1 MKLMII
7 FLELLSVTMYQNS
20 YPNLEENYTINVAID
35 TMYSGKLYWN
45 LNCELIS
52 DANQE
57 CIDSIVFESRL
68 KLFDTCRITVV
79 EHILEVESK
88 SCAAYKAF
96 QIRDI
101 LQNYFTSGIT
111 FVTVGEAVISEN
123 KSNTDV
129 TIEIF

>member
-101 LQNYFTSGIT
+101 LQNYFSSGIT